1 VTGDWLRGC
10 VLGWMNAR
18 CGLRSSP
25 DRLLLPDTF
34 EERPV
39 SPACF
44 PLLLLPVLFPG
55 PFAVRRLGRPCPAL
69 GPRIARARRVIPWT
83 RSDICDDL
91 AQTSIREIPL
101 CGAGASAAARTAR
114 RRERSELVPVGAAF
128 SVPLL
133 AGQKGDI
140 SARCQRPMS
149 FGLPAAGCGQCDW
162 PHRRQGGRFR
172 EIQCPKRIPA
182 RDLEGVPS
190 IHDGDSL

>member
-34 EERPV
+34 EKRPV
-39 SPACF
+39 PPACF
-44 PLLLLPVLFPG
+44 PLLLLPILFPG
-55 PFAVRRLGRPCPAL
+55 PFAVRRLGRPCPAEGGFANRCL
-69 GPRIARARRVIPWT
+69 SEVIADVRASCDSRPRR
-83 RSDICDDL
+83 
-91 AQTSIREIPL
+91 
-101 CGAGASAAARTAR
+101 GAGASAAARTAR

-128 SVPLL
+128 SVPFL

-140 SARCQRPMS
+140 SAQCRRTTS
-149 FGLPAAGCGQCDW
+149 FGLPAAGCGQCNW

-172 EIQCPKRIPA
+172 KRQCPKRIPA

-190 IHDGDSL
+190 IHDGDWL